1 MTSAQ
6 ARFEERLL
14 PILVEDLRERQSSST
29 APPRS
34 RSNRRRLTAALAA
47 AAVVVVAALV
57 TSSGPEDAPL
67 TFVVESAAMAPT
79 LVVGQHVAVDP
90 SAYRSAPPAR
100 GDIIAFTIPDDPGFV
115 SMKRVVGVAGDTVE
129 ERSGVVFVN
138 GRALDEPYASL
149 DTYSGGPWAVMPGNV
164 FVMGDNRP
172 DSNDSRH
179 SMGQIPVTD
188 IVGEVL
194 LGVTPEDRP
203 QAPPPPMVT
212 QSP

>member
-1 MTSAQ
+1 MTSTHSG
-6 ARFEERLL
+6 FEERLL
-14 PILVEDLRERQSSST
+14 PILVEDLRERQSTSRV
-29 APPRS
+29 PRS
-34 RSNRRRLTAALAA
+34 RGNRRRWTAALAA
-47 AAVVVVAALV
+47 AAVVVVVALV

-67 TFVVESAAMAPT
+67 TFVVTSGAMAPT
-79 LVVGQHVAVDP
+79 LAVGQQVAVDP

-100 GDIIAFTIPDDPGFV
+100 GDIIAFTIADYPGLV
-115 SMKRVVGVAGDTVE
+115 AIKRVVGVAGDTVE

-149 DTYSGGPWAVMPGNV
+149 DTYSGGASVVMPGNV

-172 DSNDSRH
+172 NSNDSRY

-188 IVGEVL
+188 IVGKVL

-203 QAPPPPMVT
+203 QSPPPPMTT